1 MTFWDLISRLNP
13 FQATMFAILS
23 VIFIV
28 ACLELIFRPV
38 TRRLD
43 TIIKMLGKGIIIGE
57 ASQNGGEKRS

>member
-1 MTFWDLISRLNP
+1 MTFWDFLNRLNP
-13 FQATMFAILS
+13 FQASMFAIFS
-23 VIFIV
+23 AIFVI
-28 ACLELIFRPV
+28 ACLELLFRPV